1 MKNPAWSSPQQ
12 LRNGG
17 QSGLRYALIVW
28 KKMLHTPDNNMIYK
42 YDTSYHRYA
51 KNTQYVLIY
60 IREGGMP
67 KSSKPAEDFH
77 APATI
82 VLS

>member
-1 MKNPAWSSPQQ
+1 MI
-12 LRNGG
+12 
-17 QSGLRYALIVW
+17 LIIFIILPMIHDIIG
-28 KKMLHTPDNNMIYK
+28 MLTTRIN
-42 YDTSYHRYA
+42 
-51 KNTQYVLIY
+51 VLIY